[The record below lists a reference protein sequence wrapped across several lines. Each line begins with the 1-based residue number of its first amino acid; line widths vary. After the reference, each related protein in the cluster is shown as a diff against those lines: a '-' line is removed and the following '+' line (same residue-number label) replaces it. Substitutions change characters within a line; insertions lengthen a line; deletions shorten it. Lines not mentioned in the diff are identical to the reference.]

1 MSRDIIAR
9 RYSRALFAIG
19 QEQGE
24 EQLAAFGRDLF
35 DISEVLQQSPELMRV
50 FRNPV
55 FSAEEKKA
63 VVEKILSK
71 VNPSKMVSNFCL
83 FLADKDRL
91 AFLPEI
97 AENYSSLL
105 DEAQGVLRGELITA
119 VDLDQDMKEKV
130 KQRLEDQS
138 GHTVHLEYDVDQ
150 EIIGGLKLKVGDKV
164 LDASIKA
171 QLEILKEN
179 IKRGE

>member
-19 QEQGE
+19 QEQSE
-24 EQLAAFGRDLF
+24 DQLAAFGKDLSE
-35 DISEVLQQSPELMRV
+35 ISQVLQESTELMRI

-55 FSAEEKKA
+55 FGTEEKKA
-63 VVEKILSK
+63 VLENILSK
-71 VNPSKMVSNFCL
+71 VNPSQMVKNFCL

-91 AFLPEI
+91 VYLPDI
-97 AENYSSLL
+97 AEYYSFLL
-105 DEAQGVLRGELITA
+105 DEAQGVLRGELVTA
-119 VDLDQDMKEKV
+119 VDLDQDMKKSVQEK
-130 KQRLEDQS
+130 LESQS
-138 GHTVHLEYDVDQ
+138 GHTVYLDYDVEP

>member
-1 MSRDIIAR
+1 MSGDIIAR

-19 QEQGE
+19 QEQGQDE
-24 EQLAAFGRDLF
+24 LAAFGKDLA
-35 DISEVLQQSPELMRV
+35 EVSGVLNETPELMRV

-55 FSAEEKKA
+55 FSTEEKKA
-63 VVEKILSK
+63 VIENILGKLQLSK
-71 VNPSKMVSNFCL
+71 TVVNFCL

-97 AENYSSLL
+97 TENYSALL
-105 DEAQGVLRGELITA
+105 DDAQGVLRGELITA
-119 VDLDQDMKEKV
+119 VDLDSGMKDEVQK
-130 KQRLEDQS
+130 KLEDQS
-138 GHTVHLEYDVDQ
+138 GHTVYLNYDVEP
-150 EIIGGLKLKVGDKV
+150 EILGGLKLKVGDKV
-164 LDASIKA
+164 LDASIRA